1 MVQVL
6 QGNGRLRV
14 FKPWDADAA
23 DHYSSESQILAAEN
37 SKKKSVGE
45 MGHYWHA
52 VSSSAG
58 RNRMM
63 KLTKR

>member
-37 SKKKSVGE
+37 SKKKVSERWDIIGMQSVAQPVEIG
-45 MGHYWHA
+45 
-52 VSSSAG
+52 
-58 RNRMM
+58 
-63 KLTKR
+63 